1 MEALNQLNK
10 KFKNLNFKTKLQLYL
25 LPILILFLFFMTYEN
40 HKEIKVSLPKVKT
53 IDYKFSSIDLISKIQ
68 NYANKKSIKI
78 LSIAIKN
85 RVINIAFK
93 AKSKD
98 VDKFI
103 LFIENIDTNSNILF
117 FETSKIYSSKTN
129 ILNAKVKIDFKKSYI
144 KNIKKQSSISKVRNS
159 KPKLKAIIYNYAFLD
174 NKWRVKGESFS
185 SYKIIQINKNSVIL
199 KKDGK
204 KLELK
209 VYNENSFK

>member
-25 LPILILFLFFMTYEN
+25 LPILILFLFFMTYKN

-117 FETSKIYSSKTN
+117 FETAKIYSSKTN

-144 KNIKKQSSISKVRNS
+144 KNIKKQSTLSQVRNT

>member
-98 VDKFI
+98 IDKFI

-117 FETSKIYSSKTN
+117 FETSKINSSKTN

-144 KNIKKQSSISKVRNS
+144 KNIKKQSTLSQVRNT

-174 NKWRVKGESFS
+174 NKWRVKGESFL

>member
-98 VDKFI
+98 IDKFI

-144 KNIKKQSSISKVRNS
+144 KNIKKQSTLSQVRNT

>member
-10 KFKNLNFKTKLQLYL
+10 KFKNLNFKTKMQLYL
-25 LPILILFLFFMTYEN
+25 LPILVLFLFFMTYEN
-40 HKEIKVSLPKVKT
+40 HKEIKLSLPKVKT
-53 IDYKFSSIDLISKIQ
+53 INYKFSSIDLISKIQ

-78 LSIAIKN
+78 LSIDMKN

-93 AKSKD
+93 AKSKEI
-98 VDKFI
+98 DKFL

-117 FETSKIYSSKTN
+117 FETSKINSSKTN

-144 KNIKKQSSISKVRNS
+144 KNIKKESSLSQVRNS

-185 SYKIIQINKNSVIL
+185 SYKIIQINKNSVVL

-204 KLELK
+204 KLELR
-209 VYNENSFK
+209 VYSENSFK

>member
-78 LSIAIKN
+78 LSIDIKN
-85 RVINIAFK
+85 RVINISFK

-98 VDKFI
+98 IDKFI

-117 FETSKIYSSKTN
+117 FETSKINSSKTN

-185 SYKIIQINKNSVIL
+185 SYKIIQIDKNSVIL

>member
-144 KNIKKQSSISKVRNS
+144 KNIKKQSTLSQVRNT

>member
-78 LSIAIKN
+78 LSIDIKN
-85 RVINIAFK
+85 RVINISFK

-98 VDKFI
+98 IDKFI

-117 FETSKIYSSKTN
+117 FETSKINSSKTN